1 MFCVNCTVT
10 VGSAYVCNTTQQ
22 PIMSAKSSLRWP
34 AFGCN
39 ALRVIYI
46 ILYIFLYYI
55 IFSLIS
61 EANGIASC
69 QESGQVVECHI
80 ENIQVLDVNYKYRNV
95 VVNGIKCNVQY
106 FANCICT
113 LDDVKVTSNCSNGI
127 TLIDRVRYPPD
138 TKYLNW
144 NNSKLHVIR
153 SKRFIR
159 LLAQYK

>member
-10 VGSAYVCNTTQQ
+10 VGSAYLCNTTQQ

-34 AFGCN
+34 TFGCN
-39 ALRVIYI
+39 VLRVI
-46 ILYIFLYYI
+46 LI

-61 EANGIASC
+61 EANRIASC

-95 VVNGIKCNVQY
+95 VGNGIKCNVQY